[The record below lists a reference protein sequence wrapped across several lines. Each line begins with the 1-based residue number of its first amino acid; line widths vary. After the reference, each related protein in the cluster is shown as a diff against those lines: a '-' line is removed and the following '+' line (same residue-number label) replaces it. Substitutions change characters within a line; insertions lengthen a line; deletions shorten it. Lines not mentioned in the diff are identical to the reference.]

1 MKASAPSRRIVA
13 VLLCVVP
20 LNQIPMDAYT
30 PALPQME
37 TSIGTTATA
46 LQSTVTVFM
55 IGMAL
60 SYLAVGIMAD
70 SWGRKPVLMGCAAA
84 LTVTSLA
91 CAAANNVAMLLV
103 LRFLQGGACSV
114 FIVIA
119 IAIAADCFEGARL
132 RSVNGLLGA
141 AWSAAPIL
149 APAVGG
155 FIVECASWRYVF
167 VLIAALSVVVGLAVA
182 WALPETLDQES
193 RTRFELGQTWQVLT
207 ATARNRVFLA
217 LAAIFGLL
225 AGPQLSFGVAAPFL
239 YQDEMGLS
247 PSAYGL
253 IALVVGVAVLRCCSA
268 AFRPACWPLAW
279 PFADWHLPTGRSTW
293 SGRRCYWGRPPWL
306 VSIPGR
312 SRWRYRWRS
321 RGAARWS
328 LRRRP
333 QHSGRSVATSVWS
346 ADCSAP

>member
-1 MKASAPSRRIVA
+1 M
-13 VLLCVVP
+13 
-20 LNQIPMDAYT
+20 
-30 PALPQME
+30 
-37 TSIGTTATA
+37 
-46 LQSTVTVFM
+46 
-55 IGMAL
+55 
-60 SYLAVGIMAD
+60 
-70 SWGRKPVLMGCAAA
+70 
-84 LTVTSLA
+84 
-91 CAAANNVAMLLV
+91 
-103 LRFLQGGACSV
+103 
-114 FIVIA
+114 
-119 IAIAADCFEGARL
+119 
-132 RSVNGLLGA
+132 
-141 AWSAAPIL
+141 
-149 APAVGG
+149 
-155 FIVECASWRYVF
+155 
-167 VLIAALSVVVGLAVA
+167 GLAVA

-193 RTRFELGQTWQVLT
+193 RTRFELSQTWQVLT

-253 IALVVGVAVLRCCSA
+253 IALVVGVAVLLGSFSTGMLATRM
-268 AFRPACWPLAW
+268 AFRRLA
-279 PFADWHLPTGRSTW
+279 FADWTLYMVGAALLLGSA
-293 SGRRCYWGRPPWL
+293 PWL

-312 SRWRYRWRS
+312 SRWWYRWQS